1 MRDYWHSLTSREQ
14 LLISFAGALAS
25 LVLVYFLVL
34 RPLQIH
40 AADSERALQAAQ
52 NTLRTVQMRV
62 AQLQATVDAVSNRA
76 DGGAPVSLRVAV
88 SQAARNAGVSISRL
102 QPSDDG
108 TLTVW
113 VDSSQST
120 ALYQWL
126 QTLAEEQGVGPSNV
140 LLQKNSSGDGLR
152 AQVRF
157 VGIAE

>member
-126 QTLAEEQGVGPSNV
+126 QT
-140 LLQKNSSGDGLR
+140 
-152 AQVRF
+152 
-157 VGIAE
+157 